1 MYYTSFMRMRK
12 TLFILFFISG
22 LLARQPII
30 YFYVIP
36 FDNIK
41 DDPTVEWISTGLS
54 DMVSNRFKNEPGL
67 LIQGKNDLEIMMND
81 RSLMLKQPIASRNLL
96 LLGKYFRQLEKIN
109 ISIQLI
115 DLATWDQIEKK
126 DIAAE
131 YSDITRMKKEV
142 ADNIRSMILPYLP
155 KGKNQISAILPKFI
169 EPKPAKTR
177 HPISVKSEMVSKNLQ
192 DEFIKLEESMDV
204 LLGLKENEDL
214 KPTKDVTKFG
224 SGGEWTMDFSANQ
237 LVEENP
243 ELAPNTAML
252 KDVLNKLIDNPYD
265 VIMKK
270 PSFIYH
276 ADDDSYITVQFN
288 VTYSL
293 KDEIIKEMLNALP
306 YTGLE
311 QNGSLT
317 IFYFSK
323 ESFNLTGDI
332 TDRITSG
339 AYRTVPVIRFF
350 NQAGKP
356 IVVVAD
362 TPEEQWHSKKSE
374 RVLYLPEN
382 QFTPMIEFTVGGW
395 SLQVAME
402 TVNIHAKY
410 EFILPMTDV
419 ENLSNV
425 SLKFINED
433 NLKKFLEPI
442 L

>member
-1 MYYTSFMRMRK
+1 MRMRK
-12 TLFILFFISG
+12 TLFTLLIISG
-22 LLARQPII
+22 LLARQSIV

-36 FDNIK
+36 FDNTK
-41 DDPTVEWISTGLS
+41 DDPTIDWIASGLS
-54 DMVSNRFKNEPGL
+54 DMISNRFKSEPGL
-67 LIQGKNDLEIMMND
+67 LIQDKKDLEIIMND
-81 RSLMLKQPIASRNLL
+81 RSLMLKQPISSRNIL
-96 LLGKYFRQLEKIN
+96 LLGKYYRQLEKIN
-109 ISIQLI
+109 VSVQLV

-126 DIAAE
+126 DLIVE
-131 YSDITRMKKEV
+131 YSDITKMKKEV
-142 ADNIRSMILPYLP
+142 GDNVRAIISTYLP
-155 KGKNQISAILPKFI
+155 KGKNRVSAVLPKFI
-169 EPKPAKTR
+169 DPKPAKTR
-177 HPISVKSEMVSKNLQ
+177 HPVSVKSEMITKNLQ
-192 DEFIKLEESMDV
+192 DEFNKLEESMDV
-204 LLGLKENEDL
+204 LLGLKENENL
-214 KPTKDVTKFG
+214 KPKKDVTKFD

-243 ELAPNTAML
+243 KLAPNTAML

-270 PSFIYH
+270 PNFIYH
-276 ADDDSYITVQFN
+276 KDDDSYITVQFN

-293 KDEIIKEMLNALP
+293 KDEIIREMLNALP

-339 AYRTVPVIRFF
+339 AYRTIPVIRFF

-410 EFILPMTDV
+410 EFILPMSDV
-419 ENLSNV
+419 ESLSNV

>member
-1 MYYTSFMRMRK
+1 MRMRK

-22 LLARQPII
+22 LVARQSII

-41 DDPTVEWISTGLS
+41 DDPTIEWIASGLS
-54 DMVSNRFKNEPGL
+54 DMVSNRFKSEPGL
-67 LIQGKNDLEIMMND
+67 LIQDKKDLEIIMND

-96 LLGKYFRQLEKIN
+96 LLGKYHRKLEKIN
-109 ISIQLI
+109 VSIQLI

-131 YSDITRMKKEV
+131 YSNITKMKKEIG
-142 ADNIRSMILPYLP
+142 DNIQSIIAPFLP
-155 KGKNQISAILPKFI
+155 KGKNQISSVLPKFI

-177 HPISVKSEMVSKNLQ
+177 HPVSVKSEMVTKNLK
-192 DEFIKLEESMDV
+192 DEFTKLEESMDV

-214 KPTKDVTKFG
+214 KPTKDVTKFD

-265 VIMKK
+265 IIMKK
-270 PSFIYH
+270 PNFIYH
-276 ADDDSYITVQFN
+276 KDDDSYITVQFH

-323 ESFNLTGDI
+323 ESFNLTDDI
-332 TDRITSG
+332 TDRISSG
-339 AYRTVPVIRFF
+339 AYRSIPIIRFF
-350 NQAGKP
+350 NQFGKP

-410 EFILPMTDV
+410 EFILPMSDV

-425 SLKFINED
+425 SLKFIKED
-433 NLKKFLEPI
+433 TLKKFMEPI

>member
-1 MYYTSFMRMRK
+1 MRMRK

-22 LLARQPII
+22 LFARQSIV

-41 DDPTVEWISTGLS
+41 DDPTIEWIASGLS
-54 DMVSNRFKNEPGL
+54 DMISNSFKTEPGL
-67 LIQGKNDLEIMMND
+67 LIQDKKDLEIMMND

-96 LLGKYFRQLEKIN
+96 LLGKYYRQLEKIN
-109 ISIQLI
+109 VTVQLI
-115 DLATWDQIEKK
+115 DLATWDQIEKR

-131 YSDITRMKKEV
+131 YSDITKMKKEV
-142 ADNIRSMILPYLP
+142 RDDVRSMISTYLP
-155 KGKNQISAILPKFI
+155 KGKNQKSVVLPKFI

-177 HPISVKSEMVSKNLQ
+177 HPISVKSEMVTKNLQ
-192 DEFIKLEESMDV
+192 NEFTKLEESMDV
-204 LLGLKENEDL
+204 LLGLKENEEL
-214 KPTKDVTKFG
+214 KPKKDVTKFD

-252 KDVLNKLIDNPYD
+252 KDVLSKLIDNPYD

-270 PSFIYH
+270 PNFIYH
-276 ADDDSYITVQFN
+276 KDDDSYITVQFN

-293 KDEIIKEMLNALP
+293 KNEIIREMLNALP

-323 ESFNLTGDI
+323 ESFNLTEDI

-339 AYRTVPVIRFF
+339 TYRTVPIIRFF
-350 NQAGKP
+350 NQVGKP
-356 IVVVAD
+356 IVVIAD

-374 RVLYLPEN
+374 KVLYLPEN

-410 EFILPMTDV
+410 EFILPMSDV

-425 SLKFINED
+425 SLKFINE
-433 NLKKFLEPI
+433 NELNKFLDPI

>member
-1 MYYTSFMRMRK
+1 MRMRN
-12 TLFILFFISG
+12 TLFILIFISG
-22 LLARQPII
+22 LLARQSIA

-36 FDNIK
+36 FDNVK
-41 DDPTVEWISTGLS
+41 DDPTIEWIATGLS
-54 DMVSNRFKNEPGL
+54 DMVSNSFKSEPGL
-67 LIQGKNDLEIMMND
+67 LIQDKTDLEIIMND
-81 RSLMLKQPIASRNLL
+81 RSLMLKQPISSRNLL
-96 LLGKYFRQLEKIN
+96 LLGKYYRQLEKIN

-115 DLATWDQIEKK
+115 DLSTWDQIEKK
-126 DIAAE
+126 DLATE
-131 YSDITRMKKEV
+131 YSDITKMKKEV
-142 ADNIRSMILPYLP
+142 GENVREMIRSYIP
-155 KGKNQISAILPKFI
+155 KGKKQISAILPKFI
-169 EPKPAKTR
+169 EPKPAKRR
-177 HPISVKSEMVSKNLQ
+177 HPVSVKSEIVTKNLQ
-192 DEFIKLEESMDV
+192 DEFTKLEESMDV

-214 KPTKDVTKFG
+214 KPKKDVTKFG

-265 VIMKK
+265 VVMKK
-270 PSFIYH
+270 PNFIYH
-276 ADDDSYITVQFN
+276 KDDDSYITVQFH

-323 ESFNLTGDI
+323 ESFNLTDDI

-339 AYRTVPVIRFF
+339 AYRSVPVIRFF

-356 IVVVAD
+356 IVIVAD

-374 RVLYLPEN
+374 KVLYLPEN

-402 TVNIHAKY
+402 TLNIHAKY
-410 EFILPMTDV
+410 EFILPMSDV

-433 NLKKFLEPI
+433 KLKNFLDPV

>member
-1 MYYTSFMRMRK
+1 MRMRK
-12 TLFILFFISG
+12 TLFILTFISG
-22 LLARQPII
+22 LLARQAVL

-36 FDNIK
+36 FDNLK
-41 DDPTVEWISTGLS
+41 DDPTIDWISSGMS
-54 DMVSNRFKNEPGL
+54 DMVTNNFKNEPGL
-67 LIQGKNDLEIMMND
+67 IIQNNKDLEIIMND
-81 RSLMLKQPIASRNLL
+81 RSLMLKQPIASRNFL
-96 LLGKYFRQLEKIN
+96 LLGKYYRQLEKIN
-109 ISIQLI
+109 VSIQLI
-115 DLATWDQIEKK
+115 DLATWEQIEKK

-131 YSDITRMKKEV
+131 YSDITKMQKDIGSELRG
-142 ADNIRSMILPYLP
+142 MIAPYLP
-155 KGKNQISAILPKFI
+155 KGKNKISTILPKFI
-169 EPKPAKTR
+169 DPKPAKTR
-177 HPISVKSEMVSKNLQ
+177 HPVSVKSEMITKNLQ
-192 DEFIKLEESMDV
+192 DEFTKLEESMDV
-204 LLGLKENEDL
+204 LLGLKENENL
-214 KPTKDVTKFG
+214 KPKKDVTKFD

-237 LVEENP
+237 LVEEDP

-339 AYRTVPVIRFF
+339 AYRTVPIIRFF

-410 EFILPMTDV
+410 EFILPMSDV
-419 ENLSNV
+419 ESLSNV
-425 SLKFINED
+425 SLKFINEN